1 METETPLKSPK
12 FEIGD
17 KVASVIE
24 PFFLGQV
31 IDVDNRY
38 NGFWR
43 YEITFFV
50 EGEPKT
56 AKLFEFELAPA
67 QETQAGFNNNKD

>member
-1 METETPLKSPK
+1 METETSPK
-12 FEIGD
+12 FKIGD
-17 KVASVIE
+17 KVTSVIE
-24 PFFLGQV
+24 PSFLGQV
-31 IDVDNRY
+31 FDVDNRY

-56 AKLFEFELAPA
+56 ARFFEFELAPA
-67 QETQAGFNNNKD
+67 QKMRVGFNNNKD